1 MVTTTATIG
10 GSYYNP
16 TLVIK
21 NNDDESIVFEYQSE
35 LYLDGETINL
45 AETIYDIIGA
55 IRDNDVD
62 YLVIGDDMTR
72 WATEF
77 VIAMV
82 LYAIRDDGI
91 EIEGLEHVPDYDTA
105 KNIVKETSEDVTI
118 HEMYVQFRKTLTDAI
133 ANSVEEDSDN

>member
-133 ANSVEEDSDN
+133 ANSVKEDSDN

>member
-1 MVTTTATIG
+1 MQRSG

-35 LYLDGETINL
+35 LYLDGEIVNL
-45 AETIYDIIGA
+45 AETIYDMIGA
-55 IRDNDVD
+55 IRDNDVA

-91 EIEGLEHVPDYDTA
+91 EIEGLENVPDYDVA
-105 KNIVKETSEDVTI
+105 KTIVKETSNDATI
-118 HEMYVQFRKTLTDAI
+118 HELYVQFRKTLTDAI
-133 ANSVEEDSDN
+133 ADSVKEDSEN